1 MITINNYT
9 NTTNRASAGKG
20 YDGVVRLS
28 VAGYYC
34 TGSLLFDGRA
44 ILTAAHLFSH
54 GSTSTSILFE
64 TASGSQTVTANKVL
78 VNPNYDSVNSNNDLA
93 LVWLSES
100 AVVDANRYNLYRDT
114 NEMSQTMTMV
124 GYGLPGLGSTGSMTN
139 YNGNPLRLKADN
151 QFDADAVLLKSYL
164 GSTIN
169 WSPLSGSQLIADF
182 DDGSPTHDALG
193 CLINRNNT
201 GLGSNEGLIAP
212 GDSGGPALISGL
224 LAGVASYTTSL
235 SLGGIKPDVDT
246 MQNSSF
252 GEIGAW
258 QRVSHYQQ
266 WIDQSM
272 RGSYPDAPTKPE
284 EVKTSVVEGNSG
296 TGYVYFLVQF
306 NGVRSDPNQILSVNY
321 VTRDGTALAGSD
333 YLAVSGQ
340 LNLYPTENQA
350 VIPVEIV
357 GDTLPEPSEYFYLDV
372 FNPVGGSFG
381 EGIVKLTATRTIV
394 DNDGWVA

>member
-1 MITINNYT
+1 
-9 NTTNRASAGKG
+9 
-20 YDGVVRLS
+20 
-28 VAGYYC
+28 
-34 TGSLLFDGRA
+34 
-44 ILTAAHLFSH
+44 
-54 GSTSTSILFE
+54 
-64 TASGSQTVTANKVL
+64 
-78 VNPNYDSVNSNNDLA
+78 
-93 LVWLSES
+93 
-100 AVVDANRYNLYRDT
+100 
-114 NEMSQTMTMV
+114 
-124 GYGLPGLGSTGSMTN
+124 
-139 YNGNPLRLKADN
+139 
-151 QFDADAVLLKSYL
+151 
-164 GSTIN
+164 
-169 WSPLSGSQLIADF
+169 
-182 DDGSPTHDALG
+182 
-193 CLINRNNT
+193 
-201 GLGSNEGLIAP
+201 
-212 GDSGGPALISGL
+212 